1 MRIISYL
8 LIISLFF
15 NSGYAS
21 KKHRKHRH
29 AKHHTNQTINRAQ
42 EVDSTISEENINKE
56 AVEQQPYLYSYS
68 VLAMNADNNDILVKK
83 HPNMQLPIASI
94 TKLMTAMVLLDADL
108 DMDDYITISSAD
120 IDYLKNTSSRLRVGM
135 QMKRKNL
142 LLLALMSSENRAA
155 HALARTTFEGGT
167 TTFVRKMNEKAR
179 SLGMVNTV
187 FYDPT
192 GLTSENQSTA
202 EDLSKMVQAAFKYN
216 LIRKFTTTRNA
227 DVLLAKNY
235 IHRYVNTDI
244 LVRKNRF
251 SIDVSKTGY
260 TNEAGHCL
268 VLYTYIKGK
277 PIIMVFLNSSG
288 PSGRIIDAIAIRN
301 YIRQIY

>member
-8 LIISLFF
+8 LIFVLLF
-15 NSGYAS
+15 NNGYAN

-29 AKHHTNQTINRAQ
+29 ANKTIQKVQA
-42 EVDSTISEENINKE
+42 VDSAISEENIN
-56 AVEQQPYLYSYS
+56 VESVKQQPYLYSYS

-83 HPNMQLPIASI
+83 RPNIQLPIASI
-94 TKLMTAMVLLDADL
+94 TKLMTAMVFLDADL
-108 DMDDYITISSAD
+108 DMDDYVTISSGD
-120 IDYLKNTSSRLRVGM
+120 IDYLKNTSSHLRVGM

-155 HALARTTFEGGT
+155 HALARTTFEGGA
-167 TTFVRKMNEKAR
+167 TTFVRKMNEKAKL
-179 SLGMVNTV
+179 LGMTNTV

-216 LIRKFTTTRNA
+216 LIRKYTTTKNA

-244 LVRKNRF
+244 LIRKNRF

-268 VLYTYIKGK
+268 VLYTYIKGQ

-288 PSGRIIDAIAIRN
+288 ASGRIIDAIAIRN
-301 YIRQIY
+301 YIRTIY